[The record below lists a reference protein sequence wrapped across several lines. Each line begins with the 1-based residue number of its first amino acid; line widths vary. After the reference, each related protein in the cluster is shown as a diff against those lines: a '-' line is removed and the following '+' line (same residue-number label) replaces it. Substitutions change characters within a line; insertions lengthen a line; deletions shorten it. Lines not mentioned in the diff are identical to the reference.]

1 MAGEESKLKLNLE
14 VRRVEDATVVY
25 CRGRL
30 VYRDEVAALSQM
42 VAEARPCMLVLE
54 LAGVN
59 AIDSAGLGELMA
71 VLQAVQARGG
81 SLKLAAP
88 TRRVKSLL
96 QLTNLT
102 SVLEVHSSLEEAL
115 HSWKQP
121 A

>member
-1 MAGEESKLKLNLE
+1 MKLNLE
-14 VRRVEDATVVY
+14 VQCLEDATVVY

-30 VYRDEVAALSQM
+30 VYRDEVAALSQA
-42 VAEARPCMLVLE
+42 VAEVCPGILVLD
-54 LAGVN
+54 LAGVD
-59 AIDSAGLGELMA
+59 AIDSAGLGELIA
-71 VLQAVQARGG
+71 VLQATQARGG

-88 TRRVKSLL
+88 TMRVQSLL

-102 SVLEVHSSLEEAL
+102 SVLEVYPSLDDAL